1 MGPLIVNDIITQNT
15 NFFLAFLIGIG
26 FGFVLESSGFS
37 SSRKLAGMFY
47 GYDTVVLKVFF
58 TAAIVAMLGLLFMSL
73 FDWIDLDMVYVNP
86 TYLWSTIIGG
96 IIMGGGFII
105 GGFCPGTS
113 FCAAAIGKID
123 AMFFVGG
130 IFLGIFIFA
139 EAYPL
144 LEGLYKGWRGGT
156 GHHHCSPVYVLGR
169 GMVGKEIPPQRVL
182 EYLKQKVIRIVNI
195 LNNRIFCHEKNRSK
209 SPFSHVYHSPWN
221 DPGICSCK
229 YHPSL

>member
-37 SSRKLAGMFY
+37 SSRKLAGVFY

-58 TAAIVAMLGLLFMSL
+58 TAALVAMSGLLFMSL
-73 FDWIDLDMVYVNP
+73 FDWIDLDMVYINP

-96 IIMGGGFII
+96 IIMGAGFIT

-123 AMFFVGG
+123 AIFFVGG
-130 IFLGIFIFA
+130 IFLGVFIFT
-139 EAYPL
+139 EVYPFI
-144 LEGLYKGWRGGT
+144 EGFYKGSFRGAPTLPEALGFKD
-156 GHHHCSPVYVLGR
+156 GVVVLGIILVAL
-169 GMVGKEIPPQRVL
+169 GMFWAGEWAEKKFPRE
-182 EYLKQKVIRIVNI
+182 EY
-195 LNNRIFCHEKNRSK
+195 
-209 SPFSHVYHSPWN
+209 
-221 DPGICSCK
+221 
-229 YHPSL
+229 